1 MHGLTAAAVLDV
13 WERGRRQSPD
23 QRAILLLAAAQ
34 PDQSVEQ
41 VAALS
46 IGRRDAQL
54 LTLRERTFGPRATC
68 LADCPQC
75 MLRVQ
80 IDLTLGD
87 LRVSAPDP
95 ADSWA
100 ITVGDAEVRYR
111 LPNSLDLIAVARLGE
126 IAAIRSALLERC
138 LTEVTLASRPQP
150 IGELPPD
157 LLDMIEADMAERDP
171 QAHVQLAL
179 TCPECRH
186 AWSAIFD
193 IPTFFWAEISA
204 RAEQLL
210 YEVHALATA
219 YGWREADI
227 LALSAARRQAYLELV
242 NA

>member
-1 MHGLTAAAVLDV
+1 MHGLTAAAMLDV
-13 WERGRRQSPD
+13 WERGRHQSPD
-23 QRAILLLAAAQ
+23 QRAILLLATAQ
-34 PDQSVEQ
+34 PELSVEQ

-54 LTLRERTFGPRATC
+54 LTLRERTFGPHATS

-75 MLRVQ
+75 ALRVQ
-80 IDLTLGD
+80 IDLTLSD
-87 LRVSAPDP
+87 LRVTAPEA
-95 ADSWA
+95 ADSCA
-100 ITVGDAEVRYR
+100 LTVGEAEVRYR

-126 IAAIRSALLERC
+126 VAAIRSALLERC
-138 LTEVTLASRPQP
+138 LAEVTLAGRPQP
-150 IGELPPD
+150 ISDLPHD
-157 LLDMIEADMAERDP
+157 LLDTIEADMAERDP

-179 TCPECRH
+179 TCPQCAH
-186 AWSAIFD
+186 AWSAMFD

-210 YEVHALATA
+210 YEVHALALA

-227 LALSAARRQAYLELV
+227 LSLSAARRQAYLELV